1 MSRGSHLPI
10 VPDEADAAFEP
21 LAKFEHVVLA
31 VSGGP
36 DSMALLVLAS
46 EWRQRRNGAPPS
58 LSVATVDHGLRPESP
73 REAKFVA
80 SEARRL
86 GLPHITLLWT
96 GEKPSR
102 GIPDAARR
110 ARYRLLDDHARAL
123 SASDVAVVTAHHQ
136 GDQAETFAMRL
147 ARGAGVNGL
156 AGMPAERMLHEGSTV
171 SLVRPLLAFAKSRL
185 IATLEARGLSSVD
198 DPTNTD
204 HRYER
209 ARMRSALSDLDAAGI
224 SPAALATSARRLG
237 EAEAALRFADECF
250 AATLALSF
258 GNEVFAAFDRNAF
271 RAGPALLRQRL
282 LASLI
287 ARYGGASERPDLVE
301 IEDLTARLQ
310 TEDKSTATL
319 GGVMVSSG
327 SRFVRVWRE
336 AGRLTQSDLI
346 LSPGESRTWDRRFIV
361 QRAADAIGAVKVRP
375 LGAENYARIAGHLAA
390 KYRPPSR
397 AAHALPSF
405 WQGDDLVAVP
415 SLAPFAVASQVSLEE
430 TGCQLKALAAAA
442 AC

>member
-10 VPDEADAAFEP
+10 TTDEADSAFEP

-73 REAKFVA
+73 REAEFVA

-86 GLPHITLLWT
+86 GLPHVTLLWT
-96 GEKPSR
+96 GEKPTR

-110 ARYRLLDDHARAL
+110 ARYRLLDDHARTL

-171 SLVRPLLAFAKSRL
+171 SLVRPLLAFAKSPL

-198 DPTNTD
+198 DPTNAD

-237 EAEAALRFADECF
+237 EAEAALRYADECF
-250 AATLALSF
+250 AATLALTF

-310 TEDKSTATL
+310 AEDKSTATL
-319 GGVMVSSG
+319 GGVMVSSR

-375 LGAENYARIAGHLAA
+375 LGAENYARIAGRLAA

-415 SLAPFAVASQVSLEE
+415 SLAPFAAASHVSLEE
-430 TGCQLKALAAAA
+430 TGCQLKALATAA

>member
-10 VPDEADAAFEP
+10 TTDEADAAFEP

-73 REAKFVA
+73 REAEFVA

-86 GLPHITLLWT
+86 GLPHVTLPWT

-110 ARYRLLDDHARAL
+110 ARYRLLDDHARTL

-171 SLVRPLLAFAKSRL
+171 SLVRPLLAFAKSPL

-198 DPTNTD
+198 DPTNAD

-209 ARMRSALSDLDAAGI
+209 ARVRSALPDLDAAGI

-237 EAEAALRFADECF
+237 EAEAALRYADECF

-282 LASLI
+282 LARLI

-310 TEDKSTATL
+310 AEDKSTATL

-375 LGAENYARIAGHLAA
+375 LGAENYARIAGRLAA

>member
-10 VPDEADAAFEP
+10 TPDEADAAFEP

-36 DSMALLVLAS
+36 DSMALLVLAA

-73 REAKFVA
+73 REAEFVA

-86 GLPHITLLWT
+86 GLPHVTLLWT

-156 AGMPAERMLHEGSTV
+156 AGMPAERVLHEGSTV

-209 ARMRSALSDLDAAGI
+209 ARVRSVLSDLDAAGI

-237 EAEAALRFADECF
+237 EAEAALRYADECF

-282 LASLI
+282 LAGLI

-375 LGAENYARIAGHLAA
+375 LGAENYARIAGRLAA

-415 SLAPFAVASQVSLEE
+415 SLAPFAVASQVSFEE